1 MDCKASHRS
10 FSRSCL
16 LLTPL
21 LAATLAGCQQ
31 TQPPT
36 AARTLYLNGKIHTQ
50 DGQRQVAEAMVVSG
64 DQFLYV
70 GNRQGA
76 EALSTPDTQ
85 VVDLQ
90 GKMVLPGLHDNHIHL
105 FGTVALDMCD
115 LDGKPVN
122 LGELA
127 AKVKSCLPRYAP
139 KAGDWLVINQ
149 WSPYEGNT
157 PTAAYKTVLAALDA
171 AAPDNPVVLAGV
183 DGHAS
188 AYNSR
193 ALAQATNQSGKQ
205 VGFTAATLA
214 PGGLFATF
222 KPYVDLDSGVI
233 REGARSAIPSPD
245 SGLLSAHDE
254 QAASQY
260 RQILPAVSTL
270 MASRGITSIQDAC
283 ATDFIRDRLREME
296 DKGLLNMRVT
306 AATCF
311 HEDDYSGKLDIG
323 GHLAKA
329 NQVRDQFAGDPL
341 IKADAV
347 KIFLD
352 GVLEGD
358 PFSTPPFLPN
368 AGMLANYQTPHLAM
382 DQASEQVTITANSED
397 AGSNGLVNY
406 RAADLTRYVGELD
419 KAGFGIHMHSIG
431 DRTTRMALDA
441 LEAARASNGDHGT
454 PHTLAHLQVVHPDDQ
469 QRLGQLGLYLTFTY
483 AWTNPQPEYDMLV
496 TPFIQPTRKGQ
507 HLHEA
512 MYDPKGYL
520 KQALYPVASS
530 RKAGAILVAGSD
542 APVDSRDPR
551 PFVNMAAGVNHAPQ
565 SGDDFRASQRIT
577 LDQMLDAYTINGAR
591 AVRQQ
596 AVSGSIEAGK
606 SADFIVLD
614 RDLYQLVA
622 SGKPEQIADTRVT
635 RTVFRGQTVF
645 SQ

>member
-76 EALSTPDTQ
+76 EALSTPDTR

-127 AKVKSCLPRYAP
+127 AKVKRCLPRYAP
-139 KAGDWLVINQ
+139 QAGDWLVINQ

-157 PTAAYKTVLAALDA
+157 PTASYKTVLAALDA

-193 ALAQATNQSGKQ
+193 ALAQATDQSGKQ

-214 PGGLFATF
+214 PGGLFAPF

-233 REGARSAIPSPD
+233 REGARSAIPAPD

-311 HEDDYSGKLDIG
+311 HEDDYSGKIDIG

-329 NQVRDQFAGDPL
+329 NRVRDQFTGDPL

-382 DQASEQVTITANSED
+382 DQAGEQVTITANSED

-622 SGKPEQIADTRVT
+622 SGKPEQIADTKVT

>member
-1 MDCKASHRS
+1 MDCKAPHPARS
-10 FSRSCL
+10 RTFL
-16 LLTPL
+16 LLAPL

-31 TQPPT
+31 GQPPT

-64 DQFLYV
+64 GQFLYV

-76 EALSTPDTQ
+76 EALTTPDTQ

-105 FGTVALDMCD
+105 LGTVALDMCD
-115 LDGKPVN
+115 LDGKPVD
-122 LGELA
+122 LGKLA

-149 WSPYEGNT
+149 WSPYEGNA

-193 ALAQATNQSGKQ
+193 ALALATDKSGKQ

-214 PGGLFATF
+214 PGGLFAPF

-245 SGLLSAHDE
+245 SGLLSARDE
-254 QAASQY
+254 QAANQY
-260 RQILPAVSTL
+260 RQILPAISTL

-296 DKGLLNMRVT
+296 EKGLLNMRVT

-311 HEDDYSGKLDIG
+311 HEDDYSGKLNIG

-329 NQVRDQFAGDPL
+329 NRVRDQFAGDPL

-368 AGMLANYQTPHLAM
+368 AGMLTNYQTPHLAA
-382 DQASEQVTITANSED
+382 DQGGEQVTITANSED
-397 AGSNGLVNY
+397 AGSKGLVNY
-406 RAADLTRYVGELD
+406 RAADLNRYVGALD
-419 KAGFGIHMHSIG
+419 KAGFSIHMHSIG

-507 HLHEA
+507 SLHEA

-551 PFVNMAAGVNHAPQ
+551 PFANMAAGVNHAPQ

-622 SGKPEQIADTRVT
+622 AGKPEQIADTQVT

>member
-1 MDCKASHRS
+1 MDCKAPHRS
-10 FSRSCL
+10 FSRSFL

-50 DGQRQVAEAMVVSG
+50 DGQRQVAEAMVVSDG
-64 DQFLYV
+64 QFLYV
-70 GNRQGA
+70 GNRQGV
-76 EALSTPDTQ
+76 EALSTPDTR
-85 VVDLQ
+85 VVDLL

-139 KAGDWLVINQ
+139 EAGDWLVINQ

-157 PTAAYKTVLAALDA
+157 PTAAYKTVLAALNA

-193 ALAQATNQSGKQ
+193 ALAQATDPSGKQ
-205 VGFTAATLA
+205 IGFTAATLA
-214 PGGLFATF
+214 PGGLFAPF

-245 SGLLSAHDE
+245 SGLLSARDE

-260 RQILPAVSTL
+260 RQILPAISNL

-329 NQVRDQFAGDPL
+329 NQVRDQFASDPL

-382 DQASEQVTITANSED
+382 DQAGEQVTITANSED

-441 LEAARASNGDHGT
+441 LEAARASNGDHGI

-565 SGDDFRASQRIT
+565 SGDDFRANQRIT

>member
-1 MDCKASHRS
+1 MDCKSSHRS

-64 DQFLYV
+64 GQFLYV
-70 GNRQGA
+70 GNRKGA

-157 PTAAYKTVLAALDA
+157 PTASYKTVLAALDA

-193 ALAQATNQSGKQ
+193 ALAQATDKGGKQ
-205 VGFTAATLA
+205 IGFTAATLA
-214 PGGLFATF
+214 PNGLFAPF

-254 QAASQY
+254 QAANQY
-260 RQILPAVSTL
+260 RQILPAISTL

-329 NQVRDQFAGDPL
+329 NQVRDQFASDPL

-382 DQASEQVTITANSED
+382 DQAGEQVTITANSED

-441 LEAARASNGDHGT
+441 LEAARASNGDHGI

>member
-1 MDCKASHRS
+1 MDCKAPHRS

-76 EALSTPDTQ
+76 EALTTPDTQ

-127 AKVKSCLPRYAP
+127 AKVKRCLPRYAP

-193 ALAQATNQSGKQ
+193 ALTQATDQSGKQ
-205 VGFTAATLA
+205 IGFTAATLA
-214 PGGLFATF
+214 PGGLFAPF

-233 REGARSAIPSPD
+233 REGARSAIPAPD

-260 RQILPAVSTL
+260 RQSLPAVSTL

-329 NQVRDQFAGDPL
+329 NRVRDQFASDPL

-382 DQASEQVTITANSED
+382 DQAGEQVTITANSED

-441 LEAARASNGDHGT
+441 LEAARASNGDHGI

-512 MYDPKGYL
+512 MYDPKEYL

-565 SGDDFRASQRIT
+565 SSDDFRASQRIT

-596 AVSGSIEAGK
+596 AISGSIEAGK
-606 SADFIVLD
+606 SADFIVID

-622 SGKPEQIADTRVT
+622 AGKPEQIADTKVT
-635 RTVFRGQTVF
+635 RTVFRGLTVF